1 MKVKLYHGLLLVLI
15 AGFLTSCFSVRK
27 ELDRGNND
35 AVIAHSVKKLT
46 GKKKKS
52 PKHVKVLETALQRAN
67 SKDIQTIGQLENS
80 PSIKDKDV
88 RILRLYEGIQR
99 RQDRISPLL
108 PLIDKRGYEARF
120 QFIKTLGKE
129 AEYKERAVE
138 FLYGNSAILLE
149 KGEKGDKTA
158 AREAYDQ
165 LAEIDRMVGDYK
177 NIREMMRA
185 AREYG
190 TLYIEVNPFL
200 GENVIM
206 NKNVA
211 DVFLNFSYP
220 EIHQGWK
227 VVHYKPEKNR
237 KYDLRVDFVLES
249 FHVSPEREMSR
260 EYEDKK
266 VIKPEPKKDDKGNE
280 IPDRNN
286 REVTVTAKVFEMRQ
300 LKEAAVIGRVFIVDL
315 KTNRQVYSQNY
326 TASEAFENYA
336 STFQGDKRAL
346 SDVSLKRI
354 GGRPLPFPSNEA
366 MLLNGTEN
374 LKRELI
380 SLMRRW
386 YDNY

>member
-1 MKVKLYHGLLLVLI
+1 MKIKHFHGLFLLLVAI
-15 AGFLTSCFSVRK
+15 FLTSCFSVRK

-35 AVIAHSVKKLT
+35 AVITHSVGKLT

-52 PKHVKVLETALQRAN
+52 PKHVIAIETALQRAN
-67 SKDIQTIGQLENS
+67 SKDIQTIGQLES
-80 PSIKDKDV
+80 SVSIKDKDV

-108 PLIDKRGYEARF
+108 PLIDKHGYEAQF
-120 QFIKTLGKE
+120 QFVKTLGKE
-129 AEYKERAVE
+129 AEYRERAVE
-138 FLYGNSAILLE
+138 FLYGNATILLE
-149 KGEKGDKTA
+149 KGKNGDKTA
-158 AREAYDQ
+158 ARQAYDQ
-165 LAEIDRMVGDYK
+165 LVEIDRMIGDYK

-190 TLYIEVNPFL
+190 TLYIEVNPLL
-200 GENVIM
+200 GNNVIM
-206 NKNVA
+206 SKNVA
-211 DVFLNFSYP
+211 DVFLNFNYP
-220 EIHQGWK
+220 EINQGWK
-227 VVHYKPEKNR
+227 VVHYKPERNR

-249 FHVSPEREMSR
+249 FNVSPEREMSR

-266 VIKPEPKKDDKGNE
+266 VIKPEPKKDDKGNVV
-280 IPDRNN
+280 PDRNN

-300 LKEAAVIGRVFIVDL
+300 FKEAVVVGRVFIVDTE
-315 KTNRQVYSQNY
+315 TNRQIYAQNY
-326 TASEAFENYA
+326 TASEIFENYA

-346 SDVSLKRI
+346 SEVSLKRI
-354 GGRPLPFPSNEA
+354 GGRPIPFPSNEA

-380 SLMRRW
+380 NLMRRW